1 VADVAFT
8 DVRKVFPDGT
18 VALEGLTLAADD
30 GEFLIMVGPS
40 GCGKTT
46 ALRIL
51 AGLESAT
58 SGTVAIGGT
67 AVDGVSPRDRDIA
80 MVFQN
85 YALYPHMTVARN
97 LGFGL
102 RERRVSRG
110 ETDRRVREIAAMLG
124 LEDLLR
130 KRPAELSGGQRQRVA
145 MGRALVRRPRA
156 FLLDEPLSNLDAK
169 LRVQMRS
176 ELKRLHQEFGVTTV
190 YVTHDQVEAM
200 TLGQRIAV
208 MSAGELQQVGTP
220 AEVYERPANVFVAA
234 FIGTPSMNLL
244 RGACANGHID
254 AGGLRLARPG
264 LDGRDV
270 IVGIRPE
277 CLLPAGSGGGE
288 AATLAMDVEV
298 VEPLGNETL
307 VHGRVDGTAASVDVG
322 EDEGLPPLAGD
333 RAVAVARVDRR
344 FQPRTGERIAFA
356 VDPEAVLLFDART
369 GEAV

>member
-1 VADVAFT
+1 MADVAFT

-18 VALEGLTLAADD
+18 VALEGLNLAAAD

-51 AGLESAT
+51 AGLESAS

-102 RERRVSRG
+102 RERRVSRA

-124 LEDLLR
+124 LEELLR

-208 MSAGELQQVGTP
+208 MSAGALQQVGTP
-220 AEVYERPANVFVAA
+220 GEVYERPANVFVAA

-244 RGACANGHID
+244 RGACAGGRIE

-264 LDGRDV
+264 LDGREV

-277 CLLPAGSGGGE
+277 CLVPAAAGGD

-322 EDEGLPPLAGD
+322 DDDRLPPLAGD

-344 FQPRTGERIAFA
+344 FQPRTGERVAFS
-356 VDPEAVLLFDART
+356 VDPESVLLFDART
-369 GEAV
+369 GVAV